1 MAVGVYPKIHRLNL
15 TKPMALKLE
24 ELKEA
29 IKAPKKTKV
38 INKAKAHQARIKM
51 HVQTEVTP
59 YISQPLAEFFNWVGS
74 LIPKDKAKIF
84 KQLFRYPIATN
95 EVTGI
100 VFDRLSRVFDGRN
113 PVMNYQFMTSEQ
125 RDDWEYYRQEILK
138 EPTVWNTTGWENF
151 KTEINS
157 VLIVD
162 LPAVQDPAD
171 KYPQP
176 YFYWLPIDQ
185 VITYQV
191 NPSTGIM
198 DWIVFKQPGN
208 KIAVFD
214 DESFRIFG
222 MDKNKMINET
232 PEVNNPHD
240 LGYCPARF
248 FWNQSLSL
256 SEPDVKIH
264 PLSKSLANLDW
275 LLFFH
280 FSKHHLDLYG
290 AYPIYSGYAQNCN
303 FENSENGDQCDGG
316 FLKNKEGNF
325 IMTADGLAR
334 CPRCGEKRI
343 AGVGSFVE
351 VPIPGKDPSGYEIP
365 DLKNPVQMLGSDV
378 QSLEYNVKEETR
390 LRESI
395 ITSVCGV
402 DNEVVNDQA
411 INESQVDATF
421 ESQSTILNRIK
432 KGFEEAQTFV
442 DSTICRLRYGKLFI
456 SGNIN
461 LGTEFYTLTPQALR
475 NQYKTAKDA
484 GASEAELDA
493 LQKQIIETEYR
504 HNPTE
509 LQRMIILADLEPY
522 RHFSRTEVLDLKT
535 KNLINDVDLLVKL
548 NFSNF
553 VRRFERE
560 NTNILEFG
568 VNIPYDRKI
577 DIINEKFK
585 EYANEIRPGPT
596 NPQIVG

>member
-1 MAVGVYPKIHRLNL
+1 M
-15 TKPMALKLE
+15 KLE
-24 ELKEA
+24 EIKEE

-38 INKAKAHQARIKM
+38 INKAKAHQNRIKM
-51 HVQTEVTP
+51 HVQTEISPVM
-59 YISQPLAEFFNWVGS
+59 SQPLTEFFAWVGS

-84 KQLFRYPIATN
+84 KTLFRYPIATN

-113 PVMNYQFMTSEQ
+113 PAMNYQFMNAEQ
-125 RDDWEYYRQEILK
+125 RDDWEYYRQNVLK
-138 EPTVWNTTGWENF
+138 EPTVWSSTGWENF

-162 LPAVQDPAD
+162 LPAIQDPAD
-171 KYPQP
+171 RYPQP

-185 VITYQV
+185 VITYKV
-191 NPSTGIM
+191 DEKTGNM
-198 DWIVFKQPGN
+198 DWIIFKQPGD

-214 DESFRIFG
+214 DASFRVY
-222 MDKNKMINET
+222 KMNNQKSIDDV
-232 PEVNNPHD
+232 PEIDAPHD

-248 FWNQSLSL
+248 FWNQSLTL
-256 SEPDVKIH
+256 LEPDVKAH

-290 AYPIYSGYAQNCN
+290 AYPIYSGYEQNCQYRN
-303 FENSENGDQCDGG
+303 DETGEECDGG
-316 FLKNKEGNF
+316 FLKNREGSF
-325 IMTADGLAR
+325 ILTADGLAR
-334 CPRCGEKRI
+334 CPKCGDKRI

-351 VPIPGKDPSGYEIP
+351 IPAPGKDAGGNEIA
-365 DLKNPVQMLGSDV
+365 DMRNPVQLLAADV
-378 QSLEYNVKEETR
+378 ASLNYNVLEETR
-390 LRESI
+390 LKENI
-395 ITSVCGV
+395 ISSVVGV

-432 KGFEEAQTFV
+432 KGFEEAQTFI
-442 DSTICRLRYGKLFI
+442 DCTICRLRYGKLFI
-456 SGNIN
+456 SGNVN

-475 NQYKTAKDA
+475 EQLKTAKEA
-484 GASEAELDA
+484 GASEAEINA
-493 LQKQIIETEYR
+493 MQNQIIETEYR

-522 RHFSRTEVLDLKT
+522 RHYSRAEVLELKA
-535 KNLINDVDLLVKL
+535 KNLINDIDLLVKL

-560 NTNILEFG
+560 NTNVLEFG
-568 VNIPYDRKI
+568 ANIPYDKKI
-577 DIINEKFK
+577 DIITKKFK
-585 EYANEIRPGPT
+585 DYANEIKPERASPGT
-596 NPQIVG
+596 ESV

>member
-1 MAVGVYPKIHRLNL
+1 
-15 TKPMALKLE
+15 MALKLE

-51 HVQTEVTP
+51 HVQTEITP
-59 YISQPLAEFFNWVGS
+59 NVSQPLTEFLNWVGS

-100 VFDRLSRVFDGRN
+100 VFDRLSKVFDGRN
-113 PVMNYQFMTSEQ
+113 PAMNYQFMTSEQ
-125 RDDWEYYRQEILK
+125 RDDWEYYRQTVLK
-138 EPTVWNTTGWENF
+138 EPTIWSTTGWENF

-162 LPAVQDPAD
+162 LPAKQDPAD

-185 VITYQV
+185 VITYEV
-191 NPSTGIM
+191 NPSTGNM
-198 DWIVFKQPGN
+198 NWIVFKQPGN

-214 DESFRIFG
+214 DESFRVFR
-222 MDKNKMINET
+222 MDKNKLINET
-232 PEVNNPHD
+232 PEIENPHD
-240 LGYCPARF
+240 LGYCPSRF

-256 SEPDVKIH
+256 SEPDIKIH

-303 FENSENGDQCDGG
+303 YSNAETGEECDGG

-334 CPRCGEKRI
+334 CPKCGEKRI

-351 VPIPGKDPSGYEIP
+351 VPIPGKDTMGNETP
-365 DLKNPVQMLGSDV
+365 DLRNPVQMLGADA
-378 QSLEYNVKEETR
+378 QALEYNVKEETR
-390 LRESI
+390 LKESI
-395 ITSVCGV
+395 ITSIVGV

-475 NQYKTAKDA
+475 QQYKTAKDS

-509 LQRMIILADLEPY
+509 LQRMIVLADLEPY
-522 RHFSRTEVLDLKT
+522 RHFSRTEVLDLKS

-568 VNIPYDRKI
+568 VNIPYDQKI
-577 DIINEKFK
+577 GIINKKFI
-585 EYANEIRPGPT
+585 EYANENRPGPT
-596 NPQIVG
+596 NP